1 MRCVAE
7 VAPRVLPAVG
17 TISSMTTQDATIRA
31 RGAVGTLRLWLM
43 AHSDGGC
50 GTYSGD
56 MYGSA
61 RRVSPGEVPAPSAAP
76 GVTMSIRARAAVM
89 GGLPCNGG
97 AAVQPAA
104 RGRGL
109 SW

>member
-50 GTYSGD
+50 GTAVTYMGAH
-56 MYGSA
+56 GGFPLV
-61 RRVSPGEVPAPSAAP
+61 RFQRHQQRPA
-76 GVTMSIRARAAVM
+76 
-89 GGLPCNGG
+89 
-97 AAVQPAA
+97 
-104 RGRGL
+104 
-109 SW
+109 